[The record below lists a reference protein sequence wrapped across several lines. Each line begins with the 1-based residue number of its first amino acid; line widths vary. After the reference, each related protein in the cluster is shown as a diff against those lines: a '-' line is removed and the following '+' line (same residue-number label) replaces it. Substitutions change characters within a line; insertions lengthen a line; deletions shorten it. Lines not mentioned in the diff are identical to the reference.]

1 MDWWIEDGW
10 LAEERPAVCLARSD
24 YKKWPLEKTAMGGG
38 WLLVER
44 CAGMNLIANNLLRMQ

>member
-24 YKKWPLEKTAMGGG
+24 YKEWPLLEQTAMGGG
-38 WLLVER
+38 WLVVGGAVCGNEFD
-44 CAGMNLIANNLLRMQ
+44 C